1 MNLFVYG
8 TLRRGMSNA
17 GYLRD
22 AKLIAAKAWTEGKLY
37 DTRRGYPGLVPG
49 QGTVYG
55 EIYRIHRMQIKQ
67 VDDLEDY
74 YGPGHP
80 QNMYE
85 RKLKRVATDH
95 GFVWAYLYYY
105 CDQEKLMKTGIWI
118 PGGDWCSY
126 AGKKKG

>member
-17 GYLRD
+17 VYLRD
-22 AKLIAAKAWTEGKLY
+22 AKLIAAKAWTEGKLF
-37 DTRRGYPGLVPG
+37 DTGNGYPGLVPG
-49 QGTVYG
+49 KGKVYG
-55 EIYRIHRMQIKQ
+55 EIYRIDKMQLKLM
-67 VDDLEDY
+67 DELEDY

-85 RKLKRVATDH
+85 RKVARIATDR

-105 CDQEKLMKTGIWI
+105 REKEKLMKTGIWI
-118 PGGDWCSY
+118 PGGDWCRY
-126 AGKKKG
+126 VGKK